1 MLPAMMTSR
10 ALVDEWLS
18 ARVPGVRL
26 DQNGIAAVKR
36 DEDTVILVEVPDGED
51 TCHLYAL
58 LAPLPEG
65 ASEAALLA
73 ALELNR
79 FGKPL
84 GGCWIAWENEI
95 QMLTLCHNFF
105 VPGSDGIAFG
115 NTLDNFLSALDQARA
130 IFIPHDAKDV
140 RGRETINDVFGMG
153 LRA

>member
-1 MLPAMMTSR
+1 MMTSR

-26 DQNGIAAVKR
+26 DQNGLAAVKR
-36 DEDTVILVEVPDGED
+36 DEDTVMLVEVPDDDD

-65 ASEAALLA
+65 AREAALLA

-105 VPGSDGIAFG
+105 VPGGDSIAFG
-115 NTLDNFLSALDQARA
+115 NTLDNFLSALDQART
-130 IFIPHDAKDV
+130 IFIPQDAEDA
-140 RGRETINDVFGMG
+140 RGPETINDVFRMGM
-153 LRA
+153 RA

>member
-1 MLPAMMTSR
+1 MAPPMMTSR
-10 ALVDEWLS
+10 ALVEEWLS
-18 ARVPGVRL
+18 ARVSGVRL

-36 DEDTVILVEVPDGED
+36 DGDTAILVEVPDGED

-65 ASEAALLA
+65 AREAALLA
-73 ALELNR
+73 ALDLNR

-105 VPGSDGIAFG
+105 VPGGDSIAFG

-130 IFIPHDAKDV
+130 IFIPQDAEDAS
-140 RGRETINDVFGMG
+140 GRETINAVFSMGM
-153 LRA
+153 RA

>member
-1 MLPAMMTSR
+1 MMATR
-10 ALVDEWLS
+10 ALIDEWLS
-18 ARVPGVRL
+18 ARVPGARL
-26 DQNGIAAVKR
+26 DQSGIAAVKR
-36 DEDTVILVEVPDGED
+36 DEDTVILVEVPDGDD

-65 ASEAALLA
+65 EREAALLA

-95 QMLTLCHNFF
+95 QMLTLCHNFY
-105 VPGSDGIAFG
+105 VPGGDSITFG
-115 NTLDNFLSALDQARA
+115 NALDNFLSALDQARA
-130 IFIPHDAKDV
+130 IFIPQDAEEA
-140 RGRETINDVFGMG
+140 RGREMINDVFGMG